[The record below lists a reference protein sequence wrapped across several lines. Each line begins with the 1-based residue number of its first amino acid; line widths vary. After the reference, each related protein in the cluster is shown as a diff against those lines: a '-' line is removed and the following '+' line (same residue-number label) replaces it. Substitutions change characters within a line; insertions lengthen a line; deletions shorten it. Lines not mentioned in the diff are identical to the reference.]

1 MSEKNI
7 VISGAAGFI
16 GMHLSISLLEDGY
29 NIFGIDNLN
38 DYYDRSLKKSRLNK
52 LYKYSNFSFSEIDIE
67 DFEKLKSVFK
77 IHKPTKVVNLAAQV
91 GVRYSLKNPHAY
103 IDSNIT
109 GFTNIIELCKMFSV
123 SGLVYASSSSVY
135 GANQKIP
142 FSMNDR
148 TDKPISLYAVSK
160 KTNELIA
167 YTYSHLYNLKTIG
180 LRFFTVYGPWGRPD
194 MAMYIFTKN
203 IINGENTC
211 F

>member
-91 GVRYSLKNPHAY
+91 GVRLVLKIH
-103 IDSNIT
+103 
-109 GFTNIIELCKMFSV
+109 M
-123 SGLVYASSSSVY
+123 
-135 GANQKIP
+135 
-142 FSMNDR
+142 
-148 TDKPISLYAVSK
+148 
-160 KTNELIA
+160 LI
-167 YTYSHLYNLKTIG
+167 LILI
-180 LRFFTVYGPWGRPD
+180 LLD
-194 MAMYIFTKN
+194 LQI
-203 IINGENTC
+203 
-211 F
+211 